1 MQFEANASEFRE
13 NFEANA
19 SEFRENFEA
28 NASEFREN
36 FEDCFLGTG
45 ISKPIV
51 TTSSMQSVNAT
62 GVVTIMRGIMFSI
75 HDSPT
80 TTSNK

>member
-1 MQFEANASEFRE
+1 MLQNLQKTLKRI
-13 NFEANA
+13 A

-45 ISKPIV
+45 RSKPIV
-51 TTSSMQSVNAT
+51 TTSSMQSVT